1 MRLGCFLGCQGEI
14 AEIGS
19 LLRGAFRPEDE
30 KLASILRGVRAM
42 WTGIATSGLIDEKLQ
57 ALVNRR
63 VAWLNGC
70 AF

>member
-1 MRLGCFLGCQGEI
+1 
-14 AEIGS
+14 
-19 LLRGAFRPEDE
+19 
-30 KLASILRGVRAM
+30 M

-70 AF
+70 EF